1 MRKNQLQQEPKGI
14 LYLAEAA
21 DNLDFS
27 VSEKEN
33 ISDVLDLLGV
43 SGGLWLWISL
53 DEHTNSHK
61 IQREILKIKNITD
74 SRMQD
79 VFM

>member
-43 SGGLWLWISL
+43 SGGLWL
-53 DEHTNSHK
+53 
-61 IQREILKIKNITD
+61 
-74 SRMQD
+74 
-79 VFM
+79 